1 MGRSVHFAETEFTL
15 RLTGLHAIFA
25 LKSTITLP
33 YESIKH
39 VEVGSFVPPKWMLR
53 MPGTSIPPMNIYEGS
68 YQHKNEWYFLSFSQT
83 DTLLILTVEGHS
95 KYKHVIV
102 QLENPT
108 EVAATL
114 RAHIHEQIITK

>member
-1 MGRSVHFAETEFTL
+1 MMGRSVHFGKTDFTL
-15 RLTGLHAIFA
+15 RLTGLHTFLA

-33 YESIKH
+33 YQSIKH

-53 MPGTSIPPMNIYEGS
+53 LPGTSFAPLNIYEGS
-68 YQHKNEWYFLSFSQT
+68 FQHKNEWYFLSFTQT
-83 DTLLILTVEGHS
+83 DSLLILEVEGHV
-95 KYKHVIV
+95 KYQHVIV

-114 RAHIHEQIITK
+114 RKYLREQ